1 MARIGIIGG
10 GPGGSTAAAA
20 LAQSGHEAVLFE
32 AGRHPRHHVG
42 ESLQPASLDALDRRF
57 GIGPALRN
65 AGFGRKY
72 GAVYVWGESED
83 PWNVLFDPRLDGALP
98 GLDEAGL
105 LASDHEHAWNVDRSV
120 FDAILFDMARQQ
132 GADLQQDHR
141 VLEVLTDAARW
152 RTDTPK
158 AAGLRVRGPDG
169 EREEVFDFVID
180 ASGQS
185 CLLGRAFGLTE
196 PVPDLRCTAT
206 YGYWAGAGG
215 LPGPLSRHVQYV
227 HSFDGGWVWF
237 IPNGGDRTSIGVVAD
252 RPKPFSEDEY
262 RAILAGI
269 GLPFADDATL
279 LPLDDVPGLS
289 GGQRLLFARDWSFS
303 HRAFVGDGWLL
314 LGDAACFVDPILSG
328 GVDFAIR
335 NGLRAALAVD
345 AIVESKGALST
356 TAARLGAYED
366 QLRREYE
373 AYLSMARYWYG
384 NNRSVDGLFWIAR
397 QAVPRESAETPLRA
411 FVYLTTGRYAAD
423 RYFKVFDRRQE
434 ERMFRAMGVD
444 KTKVRR

>member
-1 MARIGIIGG
+1 MGRVGIIGG

-20 LAQSGHEAVLFE
+20 LAEAGHEVVLFE
-32 AGRHPRHHVG
+32 ASAHPRHHVG
-42 ESLQPASLDALDRRF
+42 ESLQPASLNLLDKRF
-57 GIGPALRN
+57 GVGPALRD

-72 GAVYVWGESED
+72 GAVYVWGESPE
-83 PWNVLFDPRLDGALP
+83 PWNVLFDQRLDDALP
-98 GLDEAGL
+98 SLSEDAL
-105 LASDHEHAWNVDRSV
+105 LAGDYEHAYNVDRAV
-120 FDAILFDMARQQ
+120 FDSILFDMARAE
-132 GADLQQDHR
+132 GADVREHHR
-141 VLEVLTDAARW
+141 VTGVATGPARW
-152 RTDTPK
+152 RETPTVTS
-158 AAGLRVRGPDG
+158 LTVQGPDG
-169 EREEVFDFVID
+169 PTEEVFDFVID

-185 CLLGRAFGLTE
+185 CLLGRTFGLSE

-206 YGYWAGAGG
+206 YGYWSGAGG

-252 RPKPFSEDEY
+252 RSKAFSEAEY
-262 RAILAGI
+262 RQILADV
-269 GLPFADDATL
+269 GLPFADDAEL
-279 LPLDDVPGLS
+279 LPLSDVPGLQGRGS
-289 GGQRLLFARDWSFS
+289 LVFARDWSFS
-303 HRAFVGDGWLL
+303 HSAFAGDGWLL

-335 NGLRAALAVD
+335 NGLRAAIAVD
-345 AIVESKGALST
+345 AILAKDSALPT
-356 TAARLGAYED
+356 TAARLGAYES

-384 NNRSVDGLFWIAR
+384 NNRSVDGLFWIAK

-434 ERMFRAMGVD
+434 ERMFEAMGVD
-444 KTKVRR
+444 KKALR